1 MPKASKRKKLK
12 GAAAASSSSNK
23 NNRNVVTTT
32 TTIVDDNNNY
42 DYDDYNDHDK
52 SYDEMN
58 VDLSSTG
65 NQQYEDYHL
74 TSNTTTTI
82 ATKSKRVNNSKQS
95 SNGHNNSSTGGS
107 NSNKNHHHTN
117 SSSSSSS
124 SHISNRN
131 NNDNNINDNKTSS
144 SSSSNNNNNKNI
156 DKVWVQCNT
165 CDKWRCLPST
175 VDADKLPDIWTCDLN
190 TYDPGRM
197 TCTAPEES
205 YKDIEEEK
213 NAPLKSF
220 LKVWVKRL
228 KCNDRAEHKLA
239 SNSLTR
245 GMRCIRWCCWNINM
259 WYGKDDIIII
269 TIITI
274 SITHNYYH
282 FYYHLYCHRN
292 YYYHHY

>member
-32 TTIVDDNNNY
+32 TTTIIDDNNY

-95 SNGHNNSSTGGS
+95 SNGHNNSNTGGS

-117 SSSSSSS
+117 SSSSSSSS

-144 SSSSNNNNNKNI
+144 SSSSNNNNKNI

-190 TYDPGRM
+190 TYDPDRM

-245 GMRCIRWCCWNINM
+245 GMLLEYKCGMERMILLLLF
-259 WYGKDDIIII
+259 
-269 TIITI
+269 
-274 SITHNYYH
+274 SS
-282 FYYHLYCHRN
+282 FL
-292 YYYHHY
+292 